1 MFRNKNLLF
10 GYVNMEKKA
19 TLEWYSELVR
29 ACLPEQQDIEI
40 NPYFCA
46 GTVLALS
53 GMRKY
58 FCLYHIKH
66 PGIVPSKVSVILKY
80 YMNSLI
86 PRCL

>member
-1 MFRNKNLLF
+1 MLF

-19 TLEWYSELVR
+19 TLEWYSELVK

-58 FCLYHIKH
+58 FCLYHLKH
-66 PGIVPSKVSVILKY
+66 PGILPSKVSLLDILKFPGQRVT
-80 YMNSLI
+80 LI
-86 PRCL
+86 SFG